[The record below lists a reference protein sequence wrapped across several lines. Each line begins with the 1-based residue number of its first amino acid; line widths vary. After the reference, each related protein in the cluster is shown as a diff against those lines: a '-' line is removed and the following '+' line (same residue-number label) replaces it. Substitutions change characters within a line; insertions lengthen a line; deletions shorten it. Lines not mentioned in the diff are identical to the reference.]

1 MTIDS
6 GEIFA
11 ELSDANLIRGIRGG
25 DRESQAHLYRR
36 HKQVAL
42 AVAYRHTDT
51 PSEAEDIV
59 SEAFL
64 KVFQAIERGLG
75 PQEFFRAYLLTVV
88 SRCAFARNK
97 AASQQIVVDD
107 HQEFHMGDAF
117 ADDVMDRAESSFIVN
132 AFQSLPERWRMVLW
146 HVEVEGLAPREI
158 APILGITPNAV
169 SALAIRAR
177 EGLRQAYLSAHMKAQ
192 SGLSEQCAEARK
204 HLPAM
209 VRGTLKSKDEKAV
222 KQHLKTCDECAAVFA
237 ELTEVGSSLRAFI
250 VPLLVGGTTALGV
263 PAAGGIAGAQGV
275 ASVASASA
283 GATAGAVGI
292 GTTGGVVLVSS
303 VGVGLLTMT
312 AFAAAGGFLS
322 DPTTGADPKSAPP
335 ASSKEYDPAPAP
347 EVVAPEST
355 ESGQRPGRSAWVQP
369 APTLDAEPSEYLART
384 PGFVAPMKER
394 ETGPSRHST
403 RAEAPPVIPSPS
415 APSVAPSAEAA
426 APLESSDPEPE
437 PSIEAMPQASETPT
451 AEPSTAPVPEES
463 SHPATAEATA
473 GPSAEPSVTP
483 TPEPSVEPAPEPSPE
498 ASETPTV
505 EPTPEPTPEASVT
518 PTAEPS
524 VIPTVEPSVTPTV
537 EPSVIPTAEPSVTP
551 TAEPSVTPTAEPSVA
566 PTAEPTESPSIES
579 QEQFEVAM
587 HTDHHPHFPTYTFD
601 ITPPEGVARYTVN
614 VEMKKLAF
622 DMVEVSGHCHWHLL
636 GIHTLKIS
644 CTGPAE
650 LSVTTLQTN
659 KERTISFD
667 FPDSPQS
674 STAFRMS

>member
-117 ADDVMDRAESSFIVN
+117 ADDVMDRAETSFIVN

-177 EGLRQAYLSAHMKAQ
+177 EGLRQAYLSAHMKAH

-275 ASVASASA
+275 ASTVSASA

-312 AFAAAGGFLS
+312 AFAAAGGFLP
-322 DPTTGADPKSAPP
+322 DATTGADPKSAPS
-335 ASSKEYDPAPAP
+335 ASSKEYNPAPAP

-384 PGFVAPMKER
+384 PGFVAPMKQQ
-394 ETGPSRHST
+394 ETGPSQQSA

-415 APSVAPSAEAA
+415 APSAAPTAEAA

-463 SHPATAEATA
+463 THPATAEATA

-505 EPTPEPTPEASVT
+505 EPTPEASVT
-518 PTAEPS
+518 PTVEPS
-524 VIPTVEPSVTPTV
+524 VAPTVEPSVEPTAEPSVTPTV
-537 EPSVIPTAEPSVTP
+537 EPSVEPTV
-551 TAEPSVTPTAEPSVA
+551 
-566 PTAEPTESPSIES
+566 EPTESPSIES

-587 HTDHHPHFPTYTFD
+587 HSNHHPHFPTYTFD
-601 ITPPEGVARYTVN
+601 ITPPEGVERYTVN
-614 VEMKKLAF
+614 VDMKKLAF
-622 DMVEVSGHCHWHLL
+622 DMVEVSGNCHWYLL

-674 STAFRMS
+674 STAFRMR

>member
-11 ELSDANLIRGIRGG
+11 ELSDAHLIRGIRGG

-64 KVFQAIERGLG
+64 KVFQAIERGSG
-75 PQEFFRAYLLTVV
+75 PHEFFRAYLLTVV

-97 AASQQIVVDD
+97 AASHQIVVDD
-107 HQEFHMGDAF
+107 HHEFHLGDAF
-117 ADDVMDRAESSFIVN
+117 ADEVMDRAESTFIVS

-158 APILGITPNAV
+158 SPILGITPNAV

-177 EGLRQAYLSAHMKAQ
+177 EGLRQAYLSAHLKAH
-192 SGLSEQCAEARK
+192 SGLPEQCAEARK

-209 VRGTLKSKDEKAV
+209 VRGTLKNKDQKAV

-237 ELTEVGSSLRAFI
+237 ELTEIGSSLRAFI
-250 VPLLVGGTTALGV
+250 LPLLVGGTTALGV

-283 GATAGAVGI
+283 SATAGAVGI
-292 GTTGGVVLVSS
+292 GTTGGVVLASS

-312 AFAAAGGFLS
+312 AFAAAGGLLS
-322 DPTTGADPKSAPP
+322 DDTTGTGPETVPS
-335 ASSKEYDPAPAP
+335 ASSREYQPVPAPA
-347 EVVAPEST
+347 VVVPESI
-355 ESGQRPGRSAWVQP
+355 ESGQRSGRSTLTQP

-384 PGFVAPMKER
+384 PGFVAPSSEQ
-394 ETGPSRHST
+394 ETGQPQQGA
-403 RAEAPPVIPSPS
+403 RAEAPPVLPP
-415 APSVAPSAEAA
+415 PGTPTMTPSAEVA
-426 APLESSDPEPE
+426 APLDSSGPESE
-437 PSIEAMPQASETPT
+437 PSIEVIPEASRTPT
-451 AEPSTAPVPEES
+451 AEPTMQ
-463 SHPATAEATA
+463 
-473 GPSAEPSVTP
+473 PSVMPTLEPSGEP
-483 TPEPSVEPAPEPSPE
+483 TPEPSPEI
-498 ASETPTV
+498 SETPTDAPTL
-505 EPTPEPTPEASVT
+505 EATPEESEA
-518 PTAEPS
+518 
-524 VIPTVEPSVTPTV
+524 PTVEPSVEPTLEPTPET
-537 EPSVIPTAEPSVTP
+537 S
-551 TAEPSVTPTAEPSVA
+551 
-566 PTAEPTESPSIES
+566 AEPTESPSIES
-579 QEQFEVAM
+579 QEQFVVAM
-587 HTDHHPHFPTYTFD
+587 QSDHHPHFPTYTFD
-601 ITPPEGVARYTVN
+601 ITPPEDAQQFTVN

-622 DMVEVSGHCHWHLL
+622 DVLEIAGHCHWHLA

-644 CTGPAE
+644 CTGTLE

-659 KERTISFD
+659 KKRTISFD

-674 STAFRMS
+674 STAFRMN